1 MLKNLIL
8 FDQDLQPYRR
18 DIYLILANK
27 LRSHGLI
34 LKVYSDVNIVKS
46 NVPKSSIFYLI
57 EYSLFSFLRTIV
69 NEKPVVILQFVWLRY
84 LFVLPFMLLMK
95 VINQPVIVWSHGVN
109 LQNKDK
115 RISRLPYEIRQLLAS
130 ALIIYTPEQ
139 LQYIKFN
146 RSKTFVAYNTIVFHN
161 LSEARYRQFLSNRSD
176 LGSKKVLLAV
186 GRWNVNNRS
195 PEDLISL
202 SDRLIGRNYVIKL
215 IGPGLP
221 HRLQTECSN
230 RTNIDY
236 LGAIY
241 NQEVM
246 NAWYRRADVFIMPGA
261 IGLAINQSFNE
272 GTPILLKDVNHGP
285 ESYYF
290 EDGINGELYSNI
302 EEMISGLKKILADHS
317 AYEDAARKMAREN
330 MGIDKMISGI
340 INAVDYVRK

>member
-1 MLKNLIL
+1 MNKLIL

-18 DIYLILANK
+18 DIYLILAKK
-27 LRSHGLI
+27 LKSHGLI
-34 LKVYSDVNIVKS
+34 LKVYSDVNIVKT

-84 LFVLPFMLLMK
+84 FFLLPFMVLMK
-95 VINQPVIVWSHGVN
+95 VFNQPVIVWSHGIN
-109 LQNKDK
+109 LQKKDK

-146 RSKTFVAYNTIVFHN
+146 KSKAFVAYNTIVFQN
-161 LSEARYRQFLSNRSD
+161 LTEGRYLHFLKDRIGLD
-176 LGSKKVLLAV
+176 SKKVLLAV

-215 IGPGLP
+215 IGPDLP
-221 HRLQTECSN
+221 HILQTECSI
-230 RTNIDY
+230 RANIDY

-261 IGLAINQSFNE
+261 IGLAINQAFNE

-302 EEMISGLKKILADHS
+302 EQMISGMNKILANYS
-317 AYEDAARKMAREN
+317 AYEDAARKTAREK

-340 INAVDYVRK
+340 IDAVDYVRK